1 MIVFICLL
9 VVLVCV
15 ISIFN
20 ARVIARKRFENVEEN
35 KATKVIKIAGYVVSV
50 CMLGI
55 IYIYMRQGEY
65 KLDKNFDFKKRENEI
80 YYRRYKE

>member
-1 MIVFICLL
+1 MVKNMIVFICLL

-50 CMLGI
+50 CML
-55 IYIYMRQGEY
+55 
-65 KLDKNFDFKKRENEI
+65 
-80 YYRRYKE
+80 

>member
-1 MIVFICLL
+1 MFLYSKNSKRSGDKYGKNMIVFICLL

-55 IYIYMRQGEY
+55 IYIYMR
-65 KLDKNFDFKKRENEI
+65 
-80 YYRRYKE
+80 